1 MEKAAPTRRRPRLMP
16 ISTALVHLGLAQDVA
31 HARSL
36 VRSGSVQADGHVLES
51 TFQLLGAGVVLT
63 VGTKSA
69 PIHFGGLS

>member
-1 MEKAAPTRRRPRLMP
+1 MEKFASTRRRPRLMP
-16 ISTALVHLGLAQDVA
+16 ISTALVHLGFAQNPA

-36 VRSGSVQADGHVLES
+36 VRSRSVYADGHVAEITS
-51 TFQLLGAGVVLT
+51 QLLGAGVVLT